1 MHDSKR
7 FHKAPYP
14 GQCKIVKGNDWMIIH
29 VLNTV
34 LPVFAALFIGILC
47 RKKDILNRSG
57 VDALRKLAVDIT
69 LPAVLF
75 SAFATADY
83 SPRNMLVPLL
93 IFSLCIVALLLGY
106 FLKNLFKCSSI
117 LMPYLMTGF
126 EAGMLGYG
134 LFALLYP
141 GQSSSNFAIIDLG
154 QVLFVFTLYKGLLM
168 GKGSAKELASQAF
181 ASPVVWAIIIGM
193 LFGITGLYSALGTS
207 GAVSVIDKVAEFI
220 AAPTSCL
227 ILISIGYDLEFK
239 GIPWKRVLSYTG
251 MRVAVM
257 ALILA
262 LAIFTNRH
270 FLGGIMHEGALV
282 LMVIL
287 PAPYVLPIFT
297 NAESERTDIASTL
310 SLMTLLSLILF
321 SFMAAMTL

>member
-1 MHDSKR
+1 MNDYSCSLYCASR
-7 FHKAPYP
+7 VCRAFHRCSL
-14 GQCKIVKGNDWMIIH
+14 Q
-29 VLNTV
+29 
-34 LPVFAALFIGILC
+34 
-47 RKKDILNRSG
+47 KKDILNRGG

-83 SPRNMLVPLL
+83 SPRNMLIPLL
-93 IFSLCIVALLLGY
+93 TFLLCIAALLLGI
-106 FLKNLFKCSSI
+106 LFKKLLKCDSL

-141 GQSSSNFAIIDLG
+141 GQSSSSFAIIDLG
-154 QVLFVFTLYKGLLM
+154 QVLFVFTLYKGMLM
-168 GKGSAKELASQAF
+168 GKGSTKELVRQAF
-181 ASPVVWAIIIGM
+181 SSPVLWAIIVGM
-193 LFGITGLYSALGTS
+193 FFGITGLYSALEPS
-207 GAVSVIDKVAEFI
+207 GVASVIDKLAEFI

-239 GIPWKRVLSYTG
+239 GTPWKRVLSYTG
-251 MRVAVM
+251 MRFTIM

-262 LAIFTNRH
+262 LSVSVNRQL
-270 FLGGIMHEGALV
+270 LGGIMHEGALV
-282 LMVIL
+282 LMMIL

-297 NAESERTDIASTL
+297 DAESERTDIASTL
-310 SLMTLLSLILF
+310 SVMTLLSLVLF
-321 SFMAAMTL
+321 SIMAAMTA

>member
-1 MHDSKR
+1 
-7 FHKAPYP
+7 
-14 GQCKIVKGNDWMIIH
+14 MIIH
-29 VLNTV
+29 VLYTA
-34 LPVFAALFIGILC
+34 LPVFAALFIGVLC
-47 RKKDILNRSG
+47 RKRNILDRGG

-83 SPRNMLVPLL
+83 SPRNMLIPLL
-93 IFSLCIVALLLGY
+93 TFVLCIAALLLG
-106 FLKNLFKCSSI
+106 FLLKKLFKCDSR

-141 GQSSSNFAIIDLG
+141 GQSSSAFAIIDLG
-154 QVLFVFTLYKGLLM
+154 QVLFVFTLYKGMLM
-168 GKGSAKELASQAF
+168 GKGSAKELAKQAF
-181 ASPVVWAIIIGM
+181 SSPVLWAIIAGM
-193 LFGITGLYSALGTS
+193 LFGITGLYSALEPS
-207 GAVSVIDKVAEFI
+207 GVASVIDKLAEFI

-239 GIPWKRVLSYTG
+239 DTPWKRVLSYTG

-257 ALILA
+257 AIIFA
-262 LAIFTNRH
+262 LAVFVNRH
-270 FLGGIMHEGALV
+270 LLGGIMHEGALM
-282 LMVIL
+282 LMMIL

-297 NAESERTDIASTL
+297 DAESERTDIASTL
-310 SLMTLLSLILF
+310 SVMTLLSLVLF
-321 SFMAAMTL
+321 SLMAAMTV

>member
-1 MHDSKR
+1 
-7 FHKAPYP
+7 
-14 GQCKIVKGNDWMIIH
+14 MIIH
-29 VLNTV
+29 VLYTV
-34 LPVFAALFIGILC
+34 LPVFAALFIGALC
-47 RKKDILNRSG
+47 RKRDILNRGG

-83 SPRNMLVPLL
+83 SPRNMLIPLL
-93 IFSLCIVALLLGY
+93 TFSLCVVALLLGIILNKL
-106 FLKNLFKCSSI
+106 LKCGSS

-141 GQSSSNFAIIDLG
+141 GQSTSSFAIIDLG

-168 GKGSAKELASQAF
+168 GKGSAKELANQAF
-181 ASPVVWAIIIGM
+181 SSPVVWAIIAGM
-193 LFGITGLYSALGTS
+193 LFGITGLYSALEPS
-207 GAVSVIDKVAEFI
+207 GIASVIDKLAEFI

-239 GIPWKRVLSYTG
+239 ETPWKKVLSYTG
-251 MRVAVM
+251 MRITIM

-262 LAIFTNRH
+262 LAIFINRH
-270 FLGGIMHEGALV
+270 ILGGIIHEGALV
-282 LMVIL
+282 LMMIL

-297 NAESERTDIASTL
+297 DAELERSDIASTL
-310 SLMTLLSLILF
+310 SLMTLLSLVLF
-321 SFMAAMTL
+321 SFMAAMTV